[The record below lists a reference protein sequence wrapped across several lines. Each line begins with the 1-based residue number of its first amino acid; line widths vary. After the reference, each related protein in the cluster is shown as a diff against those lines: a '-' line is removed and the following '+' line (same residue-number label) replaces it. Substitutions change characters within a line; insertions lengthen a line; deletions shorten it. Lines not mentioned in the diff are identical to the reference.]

1 MKKIAIS
8 GNIASGKSTV
18 QRIIIEKGYKVLDT
32 DEVSHD
38 ILSVKNKNLYEAFK
52 NYDVFE
58 NGEFSRKKVGNLI
71 FSDMIAKQ
79 KIESI
84 MHLQITEKIKDFFA
98 NNKNEEMVFVGI
110 PLLFEANMEYLF
122 DKIIFIYTNDNIRLE
137 RLIKRNNYTIEYAKK
152 RIECQ
157 INQDKKVSKSDF
169 LIYNNGTKKELIEQ
183 TEKVLNN
190 ITLF

>member
-58 NGEFSRKKVGNLI
+58 NGEISRKKVGNII

-84 MHLQITEKIKDFFA
+84 MHLQITEKIKDFFE